1 MPTTRAPAKT
11 PTPSPPTDPVELL
24 STPLA
29 KSGLTAA
36 GILRRAGIRLGWYD
50 VRDLLFHLPRR
61 YDDLR
66 ELSKLGDL
74 VWAEEGTVVSARV
87 HVDDIHVEATFRRRV
102 QRTVARLSDDTGQ
115 LDATWF
121 GRRFIERRLRPGQEI
136 VVSGRLKRFGRRWT
150 LDNPEFQA
158 VEGDGEV
165 LHAGR
170 IVPVYRLTAGL
181 TAARLR
187 TAMREAL
194 DRAGHAYTE
203 YLPEPLRD
211 GEDLIG
217 IADALESAHY
227 PDSFE
232 RRDAALRRIAFDE
245 LLALQLGMV
254 ARRRARGE
262 DRAPSIA
269 IDDATD
275 KAIRKALVD
284 ALSAK
289 VGRPVELTT
298 DQSGAIDAV
307 RVDLAGS
314 APMLR
319 LLQGDVGSGKTAV
332 AAYAL
337 AAAAKAGFQGA
348 LLAPTDLLARQ
359 HRDTVGALLEGVG
372 VDVLLLTGSLNA
384 RDRSHAN
391 DLIASGQASVIVGTH
406 ALLSESV
413 AFARLGLA
421 IIDEQHRFG
430 VEQRG
435 QLEAKAGGGVSP
447 HVLLMTATPIPRTLG
462 QVLYADLDVSDLRTP
477 PSGRIPIRTG
487 IRTPDRLEPTWAKVR
502 EEAAAGNRTF
512 VVVPL
517 IEEGSEGIDDGS
529 ATGAAAAESEA
540 VRLADLLMPL
550 RVGLVHGRMKP
561 LDRDGEMARFRD
573 GELDVLVGTT
583 VIEVG
588 VDVPEATM
596 MIIEN
601 ADRFGLAQLHQLRG
615 RVGRGTTES
624 FCVLVSDSTDE
635 TAVARL
641 RAAADIADGFEL
653 AERDF
658 ELRRE
663 GDVLG
668 FAQSGLP
675 GLRVASL
682 TRPDHR
688 DLAVRARAAAERLL
702 DENAGLVDDPA
713 DLAPLA
719 RELRSG
725 WLRRL
730 VAADPAS
737 GS

>member
-29 KSGLTAA
+29 KSGFPAA

-194 DRAGHAYTE
+194 DRAGHAYPE

-227 PDSFE
+227 PDSFD

-275 KAIRKALVD
+275 TAIRIAVVD

-435 QLEAKAGGGVSP
+435 QLEAKADGGVSP

-615 RVGRGTTES
+615 RVGRGTAES

-702 DENAGLVDDPA
+702 NENAGLVDDPA

>member
-194 DRAGHAYTE
+194 DRAGHAYPE

-435 QLEAKAGGGVSP
+435 QLEAKADGGVSP

-615 RVGRGTTES
+615 RVGRGTAES

-702 DENAGLVDDPA
+702 NENAGLVDDPA

>member
-1 MPTTRAPAKT
+1 MPTTRAQAKT
-11 PTPSPPTDPVELL
+11 PTPSAPTDPVELL

-194 DRAGHAYTE
+194 DRAGHAYPE

-275 KAIRKALVD
+275 TAIRIAVVD

-435 QLEAKAGGGVSP
+435 QLEAKADGGVSP

-615 RVGRGTTES
+615 RVGRGTAES

-702 DENAGLVDDPA
+702 NENAGLVDDPA

>member
-1 MPTTRAPAKT
+1 MPTTRAQAKT
-11 PTPSPPTDPVELL
+11 PTPSAPTDPVELL

-29 KSGLTAA
+29 KSGFPAA

-194 DRAGHAYTE
+194 DRAGHAYPE

-275 KAIRKALVD
+275 TAIRIAVVD

-298 DQSGAIDAV
+298 DQSEAIDAV

-435 QLEAKAGGGVSP
+435 QLEAKADGGVSP

-615 RVGRGTTES
+615 RVGRGTAES

>member
-61 YDDLR
+61 YEDLR

-136 VVSGRLKRFGRRWT
+136 VVSGRLKRFGRRST

-194 DRAGHAYTE
+194 DRAGHAYPE

-275 KAIRKALVD
+275 TAIRIAVVD

-435 QLEAKAGGGVSP
+435 QLEAKADGGVSP

-615 RVGRGTTES
+615 RVGRGTAES

-702 DENAGLVDDPA
+702 NENAGLVDDPA